1 MKFKVDFKIFLFILL
16 FFITKQIETYATIMI
31 LAIIHELGHL
41 LAGLILKMKPEKIEL
56 MPYGLSISFKLNLED
71 FNKKINSG
79 NIIEFKKIFVALAGP
94 LTNLIIILIL
104 LNFRLTRF
112 SVPVL
117 VYSNILLILFNLL
130 PMYPL
135 DGGRIIKS
143 VLHIIYGKKKSERY
157 INNISF
163 ITVILLTLISSIL
176 VYITQNFALFLIILF
191 LWCLYIKQDL
201 IYRRRIKIYELID
214 KTIENN

>member
-31 LAIIHELGHL
+31 FAIIHELGHL

>member
-1 MKFKVDFKIFLFILL
+1 MKFRVDFKIFLFILL
-16 FFITKQIETYATIMI
+16 FFITRQIETYATIM
-31 LAIIHELGHL
+31 LFAIIHELGHL
-41 LAGLILKMKPEKIEL
+41 LAGLILKMKPEKIEI

-71 FNKKINSG
+71 YNKKINSG
-79 NIIEFKKIFVALAGP
+79 NIIEFKKILVALAGP

-104 LNFRLTRF
+104 LNVRSTSFA
-112 SVPVL
+112 VPVL
-117 VYSNILLILFNLL
+117 IYSNILLILFNLL

-135 DGGRIIKS
+135 DGGRILKS
-143 VLHIIYGKKKSERY
+143 ILHIIYGKKKSERY

-176 VYITQNFALFLIILF
+176 VYTTQNFALFLIILF

-201 IYRRRIKIYELID
+201 IYRRRSKIYELID

>member
-16 FFITKQIETYATIMI
+16 FFITRQIETYATIM
-31 LAIIHELGHL
+31 LFAIIHELGHL
-41 LAGLILKMKPEKIEL
+41 LAGLILKMKPEKITI
-56 MPYGLSISFKLNLED
+56 MPYGLSISFKLRLD
-71 FNKKINSG
+71 DYNKKINSR
-79 NIIEFKKIFVALAGP
+79 NIIEFKKILVALAGP
-94 LTNLIIILIL
+94 LTNLIIILIFI
-104 LNFRLTRF
+104 NFKPNIF
-112 SVPVL
+112 SLPVL
-117 VYSNILLILFNLL
+117 IYSNILLIVFNLL

-143 VLHIIYGKKKSERY
+143 ILHILYGKKKSERY

-176 VYITQNFALFLIILF
+176 IYTTKNIAIFLIILF

-201 IYRRRIKIYELID
+201 IYRRRNKIYELID